1 MAELQATLDE
11 LDGLIRTTRP
21 ELYGRLR
28 PGLSVQEI
36 DGHAAS
42 LRPYHLP
49 SDLVTLYRWHDG
61 WESYADGEY
70 RPLLPDAQ
78 FNSLAEAVVQ
88 YRAWW
93 EDLGADG
100 WHPLWFPAF
109 GDQSGELVAL
119 ELEPGRA
126 AGGLLS
132 FHPEY
137 DLSTSYDSV
146 AALFATT
153 VECWRSGLL
162 PPDDPTFFPPAILKI
177 IARHNP
183 RSRTE
188 AGVPRQEISRSATR
202 DWPAAW
208 KEVLGIGP
216 IAPAAAELAVTIADF
231 VADPSCRRPVR
242 AQLHGWGG
250 TFDTFV
256 VTATDET
263 GEVKVLLGREQTENF
278 REFDAT
284 RPMELWLAPIDDR
297 AQLDGL
303 ARDMS
308 HIAPLPFVP
317 YLAVRIVPL

>member
-11 LDGLIRTTRP
+11 LDGLIRTARP

-28 PGLSVQEI
+28 PGLSMQEI
-36 DGHAAS
+36 DRLAEG

-61 WESYADGEY
+61 WDSYANGEY

-78 FNSLAEAVVQ
+78 FNSLAESVAQ

-93 EDLGADG
+93 ETLGADG

-119 ELEPGRA
+119 ELEAGRA

-162 PPDDPTFFPPAILKI
+162 PSDDPTFFPPEIVKI
-177 IARHNP
+177 AARHNP

-188 AGVPRQEISRSATR
+188 AGLPRQEISRSATH
-202 DWPAAW
+202 DWPALW
-208 KEVLGIGP
+208 REVLGIGRL
-216 IAPAAAELAVTIADF
+216 APAADELVVTIAEF
-231 VADPSCRRPVR
+231 VRDPQSGRPIHGEV
-242 AQLHGWGG
+242 AGWGG
-250 TFDTFV
+250 SFDTFIA
-256 VTATDET
+256 TATDAT
-263 GEVKVLLGREQTENF
+263 GSVPVLLSRAATENL
-278 REFDAT
+278 REFVGG
-284 RPMELWLAPIDDR
+284 RGFELWLVPIAGGELVDELS
-297 AQLDGL
+297 AQMRG
-303 ARDMS
+303 
-308 HIAPLPFVP
+308 IAEVP
-317 YLAVRIVPL
+317 AVSYLATRIVPL